1 MTIKEY
7 WNLID
12 QEPFLALTWEPDFSQ
27 ACSLCR
33 MLMKHKNFWFTQS
46 PDKTNDVIFLKSPKT
61 LFWGHF
67 WSFSSL
73 RDFFQ
78 KIYLSHTTSNAML
91 SFRKNS
97 EPILRKFKTDGR
109 MDGRT
114 EGRMDRQT
122 LFYRTLLAE
131 AGGPMKR
138 YAVIILEEK

>member
-1 MTIKEY
+1 
-7 WNLID
+7 
-12 QEPFLALTWEPDFSQ
+12 
-27 ACSLCR
+27 
-33 MLMKHKNFWFTQS
+33 
-46 PDKTNDVIFLKSPKT
+46 
-61 LFWGHF
+61 
-67 WSFSSL
+67 
-73 RDFFQ
+73 
-78 KIYLSHTTSNAML
+78 ML